1 MNATEITAEI
11 ARLSALLTAALT
23 DENWDGDIA
32 TVIGD
37 LADAQRDQA
46 AALDHIAETTQ
57 NMDGRRWDTVTYETG
72 RASSILNSTS
82 CNLRT
87 AQDAAQ
93 AAQAATAAEIEAA
106 RSAHLPKIV
115 TETRG
120 SSFFA
125 ALAALPGS
133 YVTA

>member
-1 MNATEITAEI
+1 MNATQITAEI

-46 AALDHIAETTQ
+46 AALDRIAETTQ
-57 NMDGRRWDTVTYETG
+57 NMDGRRWGTVTYETG

-106 RSAHLPKIV
+106 RAHLPKIV
-115 TETRG
+115 AETRG

-133 YVTA
+133 YATA

>member
-1 MNATEITAEI
+1 MNATEIAAQI
-11 ARLSALLTAALT
+11 ARLSALLPAALT

-32 TVIGD
+32 AVIGH

-46 AALDHIAETTQ
+46 TGLDHLAEATED
-57 NMDGRRWDTVTYETG
+57 MDGPGWDTVTYETG
-72 RASSILNSTS
+72 RASSILATTS

-93 AAQAATAAEIEAA
+93 AEQAATAAAIEAA
-106 RSAHLPKIV
+106 RAHLPKIV
-115 TETRG
+115 AETRG
-120 SSFFA
+120 SGFFT

-133 YVTA
+133 YATA